1 MQVWA
6 VRCASAGGQWP
17 AIVRRDQD
25 NPRRVTRVL
34 TLTLR
39 DCMQCNFCVSTFPA
53 GHSSMRACGGQPAT
67 PATLSSFHSSSQV
80 PSCKE
85 QPAACVLQQQVRSG
99 QTLLTAVLRLFISTS
114 PVESREYSS
123 NDARA
128 ETTSTVGVM
137 ERLSHASYGRVRG
150 APISPGA
157 RRCDSFTP
165 RSPPATFTTCLEPLP
180 CPCISVLPCP
190 SRPGPIRW
198 FLVKA
203 SHRAAGA
210 ALLHHSFPVGRSRPL
225 EEDRR
230 HEARVGVRLLR
241 LR

>member
-17 AIVRRDQD
+17 AIVRRDQGQSSCPD
-25 NPRRVTRVL
+25 SDSQRL
-34 TLTLR
+34 HA
-39 DCMQCNFCVSTFPA
+39 MQLLCVDLLGCSDA
-53 GHSSMRACGGQPAT
+53 GQSSMRACGGQPAT